1 MSPSIQ
7 YRLGVVAVIAILYYF
22 GIRYK
27 YIYPPQRQ
35 GLTGKGFSLIG
46 IVFVLYIL
54 FWYESA
60 QSPAIRSAYGAT
72 PGYA

>member
-35 GLTGKGFSLIG
+35 GLTGKGILIFG

-54 FWYESA
+54 FWYQSP
-60 QSPAIRSAYGAT
+60 QSPAITSAYGAT

>member
-7 YRLGVVAVIAILYYF
+7 YILGVVAVIAILYYF

-35 GLTGKGFSLIG
+35 GLTGKGLLLLG
-46 IVFVLYIL
+46 VVFVIYFL
-54 FWYESA
+54 FFYESP
-60 QSPAIRSAYGAT
+60 QSPAITSAYGAT

>member
-7 YRLGVVAVIAILYYF
+7 YRLGVVAVLAILYYF

-35 GLTGKGFSLIG
+35 GLTGKGILLFG
-46 IVFVLYIL
+46 VVLALYFL
-54 FWYESA
+54 FIYESP